1 MGTLSVLEF
10 LHFSPQIHD
19 CPNQESQS
27 CYVVDDFEDYT
38 FIDFHG
44 MDHECHN
51 EERKEV
57 ESGEGQEVAVDEE
70 STTDSPQI
78 VDHVLQCF
86 ACEENLA
93 IVTLRYSFQEL
104 QSFLRICQPVNLL
117 QADSHLF
124 KAFVF
129 ILFCRLENS
138 LRNFIGIRGPLE
150 IIILISYT
158 TNRSIIVRLLGNR
171 TVSGISIKEIFAEV
185 GTVFRFVVDA
195 LPFVSIQDCSRH
207 HLICL
212 LGPRADVVEESSV
225 FSKFV

>member
-1 MGTLSVLEF
+1 
-10 LHFSPQIHD
+10 
-19 CPNQESQS
+19 
-27 CYVVDDFEDYT
+27 
-38 FIDFHG
+38 

-195 LPFVSIQDCSRH
+195 LPFVSIQYCSRL